1 MCQMAT
7 GVRKSSQ
14 LRTSKL
20 LHCNDLRSLDG
31 PAPSLH
37 FVSLVTRHSLALRD
51 ADVRPHHTHIYVW
64 RIVVPDYDLEGSM
77 AKKKNQVPVDEPMG
91 IVISRGAEQDLA
103 PTALAFVWGP
113 ADIEMPE
120 LVAA

>member
-1 MCQMAT
+1 MTT
-7 GVRKSSQ
+7 GLHTSGPKETRKSFWP
-14 LRTSKL
+14 
-20 LHCNDLRSLDG
+20 NDLCFLNA

-37 FVSLVTRHSLALRD
+37 FVRSVTRYSLALRD
-51 ADVRPHHTHIYVW
+51 AEVRPHHTHIYVW
-64 RIVVPDYDLEGSM
+64 RIVVPDYDREKESM
-77 AKKKNQVPVDEPMG
+77 AKKKNQIPIDEPMG